1 MTPLTFLPTKA
12 PSTEDSL
19 PTRSQRRSKSEVH
32 LLLDSGDNTLWLST
46 PTVMEKLCQLPEGV
60 VWPLLDNEPVYL
72 DNIVQP
78 HLSPRA
84 QAVLQGLRP
93 SNGMFLLRDLGFLH
107 AHIPLERVGRPA
119 MRIIKLFVI
128 VYRVEE
134 NISSLN
140 SIVPTVV
147 ATNNN

>member
-1 MTPLTFLPTKA
+1 
-12 PSTEDSL
+12 
-19 PTRSQRRSKSEVH
+19 
-32 LLLDSGDNTLWLST
+32 
-46 PTVMEKLCQLPEGV
+46 MEKLCQLPEGV

-72 DNIVQP
+72 DNLVQP

-93 SNGMFLLRDLGFLH
+93 SNGMFLLHDLGFLH

-128 VYRVEE
+128 VYRAEE
-134 NISSLN
+134 NTSSL
-140 SIVPTVV
+140 SCDVPVV
-147 ATNNN
+147 ESVTSNELPPYQ